1 MLFDLRGRGRRRA
14 IQVIYAALAL
24 LMGGGLIFFGIG
36 GNTSGGLFDAFKS
49 NGSTVSNEQAFKKRL
64 DGLDRRIR
72 VNPKDARAW
81 ADLAALRFQVA
92 TTGTGYDQTT
102 QTYTDQG
109 KAELRQA
116 ETAWDR
122 YLALNP
128 KQPDDTVANQMIR
141 AFGPAGLQV
150 YDKAVG
156 AMEIVIASRPPSAAL
171 YANLAIL
178 AHAAKQDRKSTLAQG
193 KAEDLAT
200 SSAERKQITQSI
212 QGAEAQIDAQ
222 ATQAQGTTTTT
233 PPGG

>member
-222 ATQAQGTTTTT
+222 ATQTQGTTTTT

>member
-14 IQVIYAALAL
+14 IQVIYASLAL

-36 GNTSGGLFDAFKS
+36 GNTSGGLFDAFKG
-49 NGSTVSNEQAFKKRL
+49 GSTLSNQQAFKKRL
-64 DGLDRRIR
+64 DGLDRRVR
-72 VNPKDARAW
+72 LNPKDAQAW

-92 TTGTGYDQTT
+92 TTGDGYDQVN
-102 QTYTDQG
+102 QVYTDKG

-128 KQPDDTVANQMIR
+128 KPADDKVANQMIR
-141 AFGPAGLQV
+141 AFGPAGLKA

-156 AMEIVIASRPPSAAL
+156 AMEIVIDSRPPSAAL

-193 KAEDLAT
+193 KAEDLAK

-222 ATQAQGTTTTT
+222 ATQTRGTATT
-233 PPGG
+233 PTTG

>member
-14 IQVIYAALAL
+14 IQVIYAGLAL

-72 VNPKDARAW
+72 VNPKDAQAW

-92 TTGTGYDQTT
+92 TTGSGFDQAN
-102 QTYTDQG
+102 QAYTDVG
-109 KAELRQA
+109 KAELRKA

-128 KQPDDTVANQMIR
+128 KQPDDKVANQMMR
-141 AFGPAGLQV
+141 AFGPDGLQA

-156 AMEIVIASRPPSAAL
+156 AMEIVIDSRPPSAAL

-193 KAEDLAT
+193 KAEDLAK
-200 SSAERKQITQSI
+200 SSAERKQIKQSI
-212 QGAEAQIDAQ
+212 QGAEAQIDAK
-222 ATQAQGTTTTT
+222 ATQAQGAATTTS
-233 PPGG
+233 GG

>member
-72 VNPKDARAW
+72 VNPKDAQAW

-102 QTYTDQG
+102 QTYTDPG

-128 KQPDDTVANQMIR
+128 KQPDDKVANQMIR

-222 ATQAQGTTTTT
+222 ATSAQGTTTTT

>member
-14 IQVIYAALAL
+14 IQVSYAALAL

-72 VNPKDARAW
+72 LNPKDAQAW

-92 TTGTGYDQTT
+92 TTGTGYDQTN
-102 QTYTDQG
+102 QVYTDTG
-109 KAELRQA
+109 KAELRKA
-116 ETAWDR
+116 EAAWDR

-128 KQPDDTVANQMIR
+128 KQPDDNVANQMIR
-141 AFGPAGLQV
+141 AFGPDGLQA

-156 AMEIVIASRPPSAAL
+156 AMEIVIDSRPASAAL

-193 KAEDLAT
+193 KAEDLAK
-200 SSAERKQITQSI
+200 SSAERKQIKQSI

-222 ATQAQGTTTTT
+222 ATQAQGTATT
-233 PPGG
+233 PSG

>member
-102 QTYTDQG
+102 QTYTDPG

-128 KQPDDTVANQMIR
+128 KQPDDKVANQMIR

-222 ATQAQGTTTTT
+222 ATSAQGTTTTT

>member
-36 GNTSGGLFDAFKS
+36 GNTSGGLFDAFQS

-72 VNPKDARAW
+72 VNPKDAQAW

-116 ETAWDR
+116 ETAWDS

-128 KQPDDTVANQMIR
+128 KQPDDKVANQMIR
-141 AFGPAGLQV
+141 AFGPAGLQA

-178 AHAAKQDRKSTLAQG
+178 AHAAKQDRKSTLAEG
-193 KAEDLAT
+193 KAQDLAT
-200 SSAERKQITQSI
+200 SSAERKQIKQSI

-222 ATQAQGTTTTT
+222 ATSATGTTTTAPT
-233 PPGG
+233 GG

>member
-49 NGSTVSNEQAFKKRL
+49 NGSTISNEQAFKKRL

-72 VNPKDARAW
+72 VNPQDAQAW

-92 TTGTGYDQTT
+92 TTGNGYDQAN
-102 QTYTDQG
+102 QVYTDAG
-109 KAELRQA
+109 KVELRKA

-128 KQPDDTVANQMIR
+128 KRPDDKVANQMIR
-141 AFGPAGLQV
+141 AFGPDGLQA

-156 AMEIVIASRPPSAAL
+156 AMEIVIDSRPPSAAL

-178 AHAAKQDRKSTLAQG
+178 AHAAKQDRKSTLAEG
-193 KAEDLAT
+193 KAEDLAKT
-200 SSAERKQITQSI
+200 SAERKQIKQSI
-212 QGAEAQIDAQ
+212 QGAEAQIDAK
-222 ATQAQGTTTTT
+222 ATQAQGTATT

>member
-14 IQVIYAALAL
+14 IQVIYATLAL
-24 LMGGGLIFFGIG
+24 LMGGGLVLFGIG

-49 NGSTVSNEQAFKKRL
+49 SGSTLSNDQAFKKRL

-92 TTGTGYDQTT
+92 TTGDGYDQAN
-102 QTYTDQG
+102 QVYTDKG
-109 KAELRQA
+109 KVELRKA

-128 KQPDDTVANQMIR
+128 KPPDDKVANQMIR
-141 AFGPAGLQV
+141 AFGPDGLQA

-156 AMEIVIASRPPSAAL
+156 AMEIVIDSRPPSATL
-171 YANLAIL
+171 YANLAVL

-193 KAEDLAT
+193 KAEDLAKT
-200 SSAERKQITQSI
+200 KAERDQIKQGI
-212 QGAEAQIDAQ
+212 QAANAQIDAK
-222 ATQAQGTTTTT
+222 ATQAQGAATT
-233 PPGG
+233 PSGG

>member
-72 VNPKDARAW
+72 VNPKDAQAW

-116 ETAWDR
+116 ETAWDS

-128 KQPDDTVANQMIR
+128 KQPDDKVANQMIR
-141 AFGPAGLQV
+141 AFGPAGLQA

-193 KAEDLAT
+193 KAQDLAT

-222 ATQAQGTTTTT
+222 ATSATGTTTTT
-233 PPGG
+233 PTGG